1 MKNFTLSIAMLLLST
16 IAFAGNC
23 IKVTAAVFTNPSN
36 DGTNW
41 ILTINWEADGQKYM
55 YVTVKVNGT
64 PVPGISNNCFSVNAG
79 GGATGTKIYT
89 GIVAPGG
96 IPALSA
102 TFERFTG
109 NCGTGSSCG
118 YTQVIPLGG
127 GTLPIKISS
136 FYTKRNGN
144 NVTLNWKSETEINAK
159 EFIIERNMG
168 NGFAAIGTIAALNN
182 AEGASYS
189 FVDNN
194 NSKTVSEYR
203 LKLVDLDAT
212 FKLSETRAVKGTGA
226 VSDFT
231 VYPNP
236 SSNGRVNVVF
246 EDGSVSREV
255 SVMDMSGRMV
265 KQYRAVTNNNI
276 TIDNLTPGM
285 YSIRIFVPATGEQ
298 VVEKI
303 VVNKR

>member
-159 EFIIERNMG
+159 EFIIERNTG
-168 NGFAAIGTIAALNN
+168 NGFVALGTVAALNN
-182 AEGASYS
+182 AEGSSYS

-212 FKLSETRAVKGTGA
+212 YKLSETRAVKGSGA

-236 SSNGRVNVVF
+236 SSGYTKISIADVTEATTVEVIDNAGRVIKTIALKNSN
-246 EDGSVSREV
+246 SVEV
-255 SVMDMSGRMV
+255 NGLQNGIYLVRV
-265 KQYRAVTNNNI
+265 INK
-276 TIDNLTPGM
+276 
-285 YSIRIFVPATGEQ
+285 ATGEA
-298 VVEKI
+298 VTKKLSVS
-303 VVNKR
+303 N

>member
-159 EFIIERNMG
+159 EFIIERNTG

-212 FKLSETRAVKGTGA
+212 YKLSETRAVKGSGA

-236 SSNGRVNVVF
+236 SSGYTKISIADVTEATTVEVIDNAGRVIKTIALKNSN
-246 EDGSVSREV
+246 SVEV
-255 SVMDMSGRMV
+255 NGLQNGIYLVRV
-265 KQYRAVTNNNI
+265 INK
-276 TIDNLTPGM
+276 
-285 YSIRIFVPATGEQ
+285 ATGEA
-298 VVEKI
+298 VTKKLSVS
-303 VVNKR
+303 N

>member
-23 IKVTAAVFTNPSN
+23 IRVTAAVFTNPSN

-64 PVPGISNNCFSVNAG
+64 PVAGISNNCFSVNAG

-159 EFIIERNMG
+159 EFIIERNTG
-168 NGFAAIGTIAALNN
+168 NGFVALGTVAALNN
-182 AEGASYS
+182 AEGSSYS

-212 FKLSETRAVKGTGA
+212 YKLSETRAVKGTGA

-236 SSNGRVNVVF
+236 SRGYTKISIADVTEATTVEVIDNAGRVIKTIALKYSN
-246 EDGSVSREV
+246 SVEV
-255 SVMDMSGRMV
+255 NGLQNGIYLVRV
-265 KQYRAVTNNNI
+265 INN
-276 TIDNLTPGM
+276 
-285 YSIRIFVPATGEQ
+285 ATGEA
-298 VVEKI
+298 VTKKLSVS
-303 VVNKR
+303 N

>member
-159 EFIIERNMG
+159 EFIIERNTV
-168 NGFAAIGTIAALNN
+168 NGFVALGTVAALNN
-182 AEGASYS
+182 AEGSSYS

-212 FKLSETRAVKGTGA
+212 YKLSETRAVKGSGA

-236 SSNGRVNVVF
+236 SSGYTKISIADVTEATTVEVIDNAGRVIKTIALKNSN
-246 EDGSVSREV
+246 SVEV
-255 SVMDMSGRMV
+255 NGLQNGIYLVR
-265 KQYRAVTNNNI
+265 VTNK
-276 TIDNLTPGM
+276 
-285 YSIRIFVPATGEQ
+285 ATGEA
-298 VVEKI
+298 VTKKLSVS
-303 VVNKR
+303 N

>member
-159 EFIIERNMG
+159 EFIIERNTG
-168 NGFAAIGTIAALNN
+168 NGFVALGTIAALNN

-212 FKLSETRAVKGTGA
+212 YKLSETRAVKGSGA

-236 SSNGRVNVVF
+236 SSGYTKISIADVTEATTVEVIDNAGRVIKTIALKNSN
-246 EDGSVSREV
+246 SVEV
-255 SVMDMSGRMV
+255 NGLQNGIYLVRV
-265 KQYRAVTNNNI
+265 INK
-276 TIDNLTPGM
+276 
-285 YSIRIFVPATGEQ
+285 ATGEA
-298 VVEKI
+298 VTKKLSVS
-303 VVNKR
+303 N

>member
-159 EFIIERNMG
+159 EFIIERNTG
-168 NGFAAIGTIAALNN
+168 NGFVALGTIAALNN

-212 FKLSETRAVKGTGA
+212 YKLSETRAVKGSGA

-236 SSNGRVNVVF
+236 SSGYTKISIADVTEATTVEVIDNAGRVIKTIALKNSN
-246 EDGSVSREV
+246 SVEV
-255 SVMDMSGRMV
+255 NGLQNGIYLVR
-265 KQYRAVTNNNI
+265 VTNK
-276 TIDNLTPGM
+276 
-285 YSIRIFVPATGEQ
+285 ATGEA
-298 VVEKI
+298 VTKKLSVS
-303 VVNKR
+303 N